1 MENYLMKK
9 EKKTQISHGKVFCTS
24 KDKKSE
30 DKAPIMHKKR
40 NGQLLDEKEKESNIS
55 SESF

>member
-1 MENYLMKK
+1 MKK